1 MGKFDNQLAHW
12 REQHRVAVEDLG
24 DLQAGKRK
32 IAEDTGEGWVDI
44 TDRWMEKLRNEVVVP
59 CTANRGVREAQR
71 KKCEPQS
78 SRAWGLGTA
87 CSNPLL

>member
-24 DLQAGKRK
+24 DLQTGKRK

-44 TDRWMEKLRNEVVVP
+44 TDRWMEKLRNEVVVFAQLIEVYEKLNARNASRNP
-59 CTANRGVREAQR
+59 VEPGV
-71 KKCEPQS
+71 
-78 SRAWGLGTA
+78 
-87 CSNPLL
+87 